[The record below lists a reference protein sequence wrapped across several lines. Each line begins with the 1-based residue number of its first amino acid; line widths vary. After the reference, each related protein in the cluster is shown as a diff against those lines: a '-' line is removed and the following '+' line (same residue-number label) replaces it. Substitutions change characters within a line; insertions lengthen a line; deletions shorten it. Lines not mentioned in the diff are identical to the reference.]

1 MKKVLKVLSVLVL
14 FILIIKGCTIER
26 EPFNPIKYS
35 WLDGNNP
42 LVMETNKWEQ
52 WSKEWEKINDEPTEI
67 VLTPGEN
74 ETEINFAW
82 YSKKGEKKPEF
93 KVSESE
99 DMAHS
104 KKVKVKS
111 EKATK
116 GYMSNKVT
124 VKKLDSKKKYY
135 YSYTIDGEWNDSHSI
150 GMADIAEGFSFLFA
164 GDPQIGASKS
174 SLNIEGETTKE
185 SKSDVVKR
193 DSYNWNRSLNLAFR
207 ASAIPLPNFI
217 LTSGDQIQSRNKNNP
232 SKYYNKNEVE
242 YAGFLSSNILRW
254 TPIATA
260 IGNHDASSGNYSFH
274 FNNPNESSLGKTEA
288 GGNYYFTYKN
298 ALFIVLNS
306 NNDNIGEHKEF
317 IDKVVEKNKDLK
329 WRIVTFHHDI
339 YGSGPHSEEEDVI
352 KFRNNIV
359 PVLEDSSI
367 DLVLNGHDHTYCRS
381 YILKGGEKD
390 IRYGKEDKE
399 VYNPNGIVYITAAS
413 STGSKYYELSEEI
426 PSYLA
431 FRAEVQE
438 TMITN
443 VEVKNDTIEIKTIND
458 NCEIID
464 NFKIIK
470 Q

>member
-1 MKKVLKVLSVLVL
+1 MKKVLKVLCPVVL

-26 EPFNPIKYS
+26 EPYDPIKYR
-35 WLDGNNP
+35 WLDGNHP
-42 LVMETNKWEQ
+42 LVAETNKWEE
-52 WSKEWEKINDEPTEI
+52 WSKKWEKINDEPTEI
-67 VLTPGEN
+67 VLTPGKN

-82 YSKKGEKKPEF
+82 YSKKGDKKTEF

-99 DMAHS
+99 DMSNA
-104 KKVKVKS
+104 KKIDVKS

-116 GYMSNKVT
+116 KYLSNKVT
-124 VKKLDSKKKYY
+124 VKKLDLKKKYY
-135 YSYTIDGEWNDSHSI
+135 YSYTIDGKWSEPVKIHIEDR
-150 GMADIAEGFSFLFA
+150 EGFSFFFA

-174 SLNIEGETTKE
+174 SLSIDGE
-185 SKSDVVKR
+185 SKSDIAKR
-193 DSYNWNRSLNLAFR
+193 DGYNWDRSLRLTCMPA
-207 ASAIPLPNFI
+207 AIPSPNFI
-217 LTSGDQIQSRNKNNP
+217 ITSGDQIQSRNKDNP

-242 YAGFLSSNILRW
+242 YAGFLSTSILRYI
-254 TPIATA
+254 PIATT
-260 IGNHDASSGNYSFH
+260 IGNHDSPSGNYAMH

-298 ALFIVLNS
+298 ALFIILNS
-306 NNDNIGEHKEF
+306 NNDNIEEHKEF
-317 IDKVVEKNKDLK
+317 INKVVEENKDLK
-329 WRIVTFHHDI
+329 WRIVSFHHDI

-359 PVLEDSSI
+359 PVLEENNI

-381 YILKGGEKD
+381 YILRNGEKD
-390 IRYGKEDKE
+390 IKYDTEDTE

-413 STGSKYYELSEEI
+413 STGSKYYELSGEV

-443 VEVKNDTIEIKTIND
+443 VEVKNDTLEIKTIND
-458 NCEIID
+458 SYKIID
-464 NFKIIK
+464 DFKIIK
-470 Q
+470 K

>member
-1 MKKVLKVLSVLVL
+1 M
-14 FILIIKGCTIER
+14 
-26 EPFNPIKYS
+26 
-35 WLDGNNP
+35 
-42 LVMETNKWEQ
+42 
-52 WSKEWEKINDEPTEI
+52 
-67 VLTPGEN
+67 
-74 ETEINFAW
+74 
-82 YSKKGEKKPEF
+82 
-93 KVSESE
+93 
-99 DMAHS
+99 
-104 KKVKVKS
+104 
-111 EKATK
+111 
-116 GYMSNKVT
+116 
-124 VKKLDSKKKYY
+124 
-135 YSYTIDGEWNDSHSI
+135 
-150 GMADIAEGFSFLFA
+150 
-164 GDPQIGASKS
+164 
-174 SLNIEGETTKE
+174 
-185 SKSDVVKR
+185 
-193 DSYNWNRSLNLAFR
+193 
-207 ASAIPLPNFI
+207 
-217 LTSGDQIQSRNKNNP
+217 
-232 SKYYNKNEVE
+232 E

-443 VEVKNDTIEIKTIND
+443 VEVKNDTIEINGDKLEQCFSD